1 MNILI
6 RADSSIQIGTGH
18 VMRCLAL
25 ADGLRRHGATV
36 SFACRE
42 LPGNICS
49 LIEASGYAVHRLLVP
64 GGGNAQGAGNLDW
77 RDDAQQTA
85 SSLAAGKAATDWLIV
100 DHYALDR
107 KWETMMRPYVGRI
120 MAIDDL
126 ADRTHDCDL
135 LLDQNLCENF
145 EMRYE
150 GLTRTHCRKLLGP
163 RYALLRAEF
172 EQERQ
177 KLRVRNGS
185 VRRILIFFGGS
196 DSTNETAKAL
206 EAIRLLN
213 RPEIAVDVVVGGGN
227 PHKDRVKVLCDA
239 LPNARFY
246 CQVSNM
252 AELMANADL
261 AIGAGGGTTWER
273 FCLELP
279 SLVIAVASNQEP
291 VAEKAA
297 SEGRLLYLGKSD
309 EVTAGSISQAVGT
322 LLQAHGWLNFLAKS
336 GSDLVDGRGVE
347 RVVRGLM
354 DREISLRRVELG
366 DCGNVYAWR
375 NADET
380 RKHSF
385 GSDPIFRGEH
395 DQWFAAT
402 LANPDQVLLIGEC
415 QGDAVGVLRYDLQG
429 EDATVSVYLV
439 PGKHGHGYG
448 PHLLR
453 AGCNWLRE
461 NQPGMQSVV
470 AEVFTANRSS
480 VKAFLESGFEH
491 YIAIFRKNLDE

>member
-6 RADSSIQIGTGH
+6 RADSSIQIGAGH

-25 ADGLRRHGATV
+25 ADGLRRHGAAV

-49 LIEASGYAVHRLLVP
+49 LIAEGGYAVHRLPVL

-77 RDDAQQTA
+77 REDAQQTA
-85 SSLAAGKAATDWLIV
+85 SLLAAGKAVADWLIV
-100 DHYALDR
+100 DHYALGR
-107 KWETMMRPYVGRI
+107 EWETLMRPYVGRI

-126 ADRTHDCDL
+126 ADRIHDCDL

-145 EMRYE
+145 DTRYE
-150 GLTRTHCRKLLGP
+150 GLVPADCRKLLGP
-163 RYALLRAEF
+163 RYALLRPEF

-177 KLRVRNGS
+177 KLRVCNGS

-206 EAIRLLN
+206 EAMRLLN
-213 RPEIAVDVVVGGGN
+213 HPEIAVDVVVGGGN
-227 PHKDRVKVLCDA
+227 PQKEKVKALCAA

-246 CQVSNM
+246 CQVANM
-252 AELMANADL
+252 AELMASADL
-261 AIGAGGGTTWER
+261 AIGAGGGATWER

-279 SLVIAVASNQEP
+279 SLVVAVAPNQEP

-297 SEGRLLYLGKSD
+297 AEGRLLYLGKSD
-309 EVTAGSISQAVGT
+309 EVTAVSISQAVGT

-336 GSDLVDGRGVE
+336 GAALVDGRGVE
-347 RVVRGLM
+347 RVVRCLTGHK
-354 DREISLRRVELG
+354 ISLRRAELG
-366 DCGNVYAWR
+366 DCDNVYTWR

-380 RKHSF
+380 RRYSF
-385 GSDPIFRGEH
+385 GYDPIFRDEH
-395 DQWFAAT
+395 DRWFAAT
-402 LANPDQVLLIGEC
+402 LANPGQVLLIGEC
-415 QGDAVGVLRYDLQG
+415 QGEAVGVLRYDLKG
-429 EDATVSVYLV
+429 EDAMVSVYLV
-439 PGKHGHGYG
+439 PGKHGYGYG

-461 NQPGMQSVV
+461 NHPGMRSVM
-470 AEVFTANRSS
+470 AEVLMANRSS
-480 VKAFLESGFEH
+480 VKAFLEAGFEH
-491 YIAIFRKNLDE
+491 HTSIFRKNLDE